1 MARYLLTA
9 RKIDSESTPGV
20 LKDGDGLR
28 LIVTARGTKR
38 WELWISIN
46 GKPRQL
52 GFGAY
57 PDVSLRDARDEA
69 DKIRSAAHR
78 GIDPK
83 RHRLQEQDALGIG
96 GRNHVALAGMPG
108 SGPRVG
114 GDLIVIKRERC
125 VMCHSR

>member
-1 MARYLLTA
+1 M
-9 RKIDSESTPGV
+9 
-20 LKDGDGLR
+20 R

-57 PDVSLRDARDEA
+57 PDVSLRYARDEA

-78 GIDPK
+78 GLTRSASASRSRMRWELAAATMSRWLVCQAP
-83 RHRLQEQDALGIG
+83 
-96 GRNHVALAGMPG
+96 GRGWAA
-108 SGPRVG
+108 
-114 GDLIVIKRERC
+114 I
-125 VMCHSR
+125 